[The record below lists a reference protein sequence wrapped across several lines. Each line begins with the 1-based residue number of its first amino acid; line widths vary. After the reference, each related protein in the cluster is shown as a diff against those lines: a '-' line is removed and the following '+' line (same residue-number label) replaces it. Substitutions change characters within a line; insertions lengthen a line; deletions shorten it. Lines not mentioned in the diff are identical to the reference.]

1 MPLGTTSSQSPYS
14 YVGSDAP
21 GSCPAP
27 VRQELHSNT
36 PRHRTR
42 VTGTSHSSALL
53 SVCNTQQCRQS
64 TLRSQKQ
71 CKKNKFP
78 SSELCRAGSAPGF
91 EPDIQPR
98 WRTPCNRS
106 YRQLT
111 CRHTQPCISNINTS
125 REEKAPDLKSSCYFT
140 PGSLGYS
147 HRCGVTLGRASSS
160 SKMKLVSVG
169 LC

>member
-1 MPLGTTSSQSPYS
+1 MP
-14 YVGSDAP
+14 P

-27 VRQELHSNT
+27 VLQELHSNI

-42 VTGTSHSSALL
+42 VTGTSHSSALT
-53 SVCNTQQCRQS
+53 SVCNAQKCRQS

-78 SSELCRAGSAPGF
+78 ISELCRVGLAPCF
-91 EPDIQPR
+91 EIDIRPR

-106 YRQLT
+106 HRQLT
-111 CRHTQPCISNINTS
+111 CQHTQPYISNINTS
-125 REEKAPDLKSSCYFT
+125 KEEKTPNLKSSRYFT
-140 PGSLGYS
+140 PGSLGYN
-147 HRCGVTLGRASSS
+147 HHCGVTLGRASSS
-160 SKMKLVSVG
+160 RKMKLVGVG